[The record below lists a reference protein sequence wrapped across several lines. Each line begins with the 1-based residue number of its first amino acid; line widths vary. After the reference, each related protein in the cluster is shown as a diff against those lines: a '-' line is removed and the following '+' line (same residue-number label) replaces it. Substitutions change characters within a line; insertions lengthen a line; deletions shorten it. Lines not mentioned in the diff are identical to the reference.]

1 VIRFLLS
8 AWKEEKKK
16 EKSRKNLCSWPKII
30 QMKGKKMAQCYDY
43 HERAAAGVRGLV
55 GLPVSL
61 PAIDLITAR
70 RISLRP
76 SIHLF

>member
-1 VIRFLLS
+1 
-8 AWKEEKKK
+8 
-16 EKSRKNLCSWPKII
+16 
-30 QMKGKKMAQCYDY
+30 MAQCYDY